1 MSRVSEIEER
11 ENARRIALDL
21 LEVRDRSVKEI
32 RERLQRRGCTP
43 AAIDTVV
50 GNLEALRLLDD
61 RAFVRR
67 WVETRRSRRPEGA
80 PKITRD
86 LARRGI
92 DPSLIEEVLAE
103 FGDDLGSGAEAL
115 SLLRRQRTR
124 YRGLDRE
131 TARRRMYGLL
141 ARRGFDPDTV
151 QQAVTRAW
159 SEIEEAGETR

>member
-1 MSRVSEIEER
+1 MNVVSAIAER
-11 ENARRIALDL
+11 ESARRIALDL

-32 RERLQRRGCTP
+32 RDRLQRRGCAP
-43 AAIDTVV
+43 GAIETVV
-50 GNLEALRLLDD
+50 GDLEALRLLDD

-67 WVETRRSRRPEGA
+67 WVESRRSRRPEGA

-92 DPSLIEEVLAE
+92 DPALIEEVLAE
-103 FGDDLGSGAEAL
+103 YGDDLGSGDEAL

-124 YRGLDRE
+124 YRGLDPE

-151 QQAVTRAW
+151 REAVSRAW
-159 SEIEEAGETR
+159 TEIEEAGEKR